1 MKKIGAAAQLN
12 HTRDEELFEYQMT
25 FRELGLEPIFFGI
38 IPFTT
43 ETTGTEPFSE
53 YDKVMVM
60 GSVKIIDLWLKGFL
74 PKESAIFYDEEKFDQ
89 LIYSRYFPK
98 ELMLNG
104 EAAYGKFG
112 FMKDR
117 PMSVA
122 SFVKPSKDLKA
133 FPGLIIEKG
142 RTIAEE
148 VFSRQVSSA
157 FSENADDEVVL
168 VAPLKDIKKEY
179 RNFVVDGKI
188 VDSSI
193 YKIGPKVTYEVPTQE
208 ERAEIQAFF
217 DVIKELYQPHD
228 NYVVDFA
235 LLEDDTWNLIEYN
248 CFNCAGMYATDRR
261 KIFKAVMEY
270 LNK

>member
-1 MKKIGAAAQLN
+1 MKKIGAAVQLN
-12 HTRDEELFEYQMT
+12 HTKDEELFEYQMS

-43 ETTGTEPFSE
+43 ETTGTEPFAD
-53 YDKVMVM
+53 YNKVICI
-60 GSVKIIDLWLKGFL
+60 GSVKIIDLWSKGFL
-74 PKESAIFYDEEKFDQ
+74 PKEAAVFYDEEKFDQ
-89 LIYSRYFPK
+89 LFYSCYFPK
-98 ELMLNG
+98 ELLLNG
-104 EAAYGKFG
+104 GATYGKFG
-112 FMKDR
+112 IMKDR
-117 PMSVA
+117 PMSVD

-133 FPGLIIEKG
+133 FAGMVIEAG

-148 VFSRQVSSA
+148 VFSRQVSSS
-157 FSENADDEVVL
+157 FSENPDDEVVL
-168 VAPLKDIKKEY
+168 VAPLKNIKKEY

-193 YKIGPKVTYEVPTQE
+193 YKIGSKITYEVPTKE
-208 ERAEIQAFF
+208 EREEIQAFF
-217 DVIKELYQPHD
+217 DVIKGYYEPHD

-235 LLEDDTWNLIEYN
+235 MLEDGTWNLIEYN